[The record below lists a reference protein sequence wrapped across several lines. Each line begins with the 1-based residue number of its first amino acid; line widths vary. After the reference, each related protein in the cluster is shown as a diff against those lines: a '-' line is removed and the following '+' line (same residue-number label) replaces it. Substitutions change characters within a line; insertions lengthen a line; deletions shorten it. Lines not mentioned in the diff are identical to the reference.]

1 MRRLVSSAVKR
12 AIRMLVS
19 GLVGGLIVLIIV
31 VEYHIQSGPDLQPW
45 HTVELDQEFDRGLG
59 LENFDQYLE
68 LEERLFAELDEKV
81 YSAESSQRAN
91 RIDRYFRGSIAD
103 PARWPRNWNRSF
115 ELAADSPSAAVVLIH
130 GMSDSPYSMRSLGQ
144 SLHAAGA
151 YVLGM
156 RVPGHGTAPSGL
168 LAVEW
173 QDMAAATRLAV
184 AHARAKAPGRPLVL
198 VGFSNGGALSVNYA
212 LEAIEDQ
219 SLPLPTQLIL
229 LSPEIGI
236 SKLAGLA
243 IWQERLGHV
252 LGLEKLEWSAIQ
264 PEYDPFKYGSF
275 AINAG
280 MQAHLITVSIQA
292 RTAELGSGGKLAGFP
307 PTLAFQSAADSTVE
321 APVLVRA
328 FLDHLPENG
337 HELVLFDVNRLAQ
350 IEPLLS
356 RDPDAWIAGIMKDAS
371 RTFAVTAITNE
382 SPLTRKVVLRHR
394 DSGSDEITTEAL
406 DGAEWP
412 KDVYSLSHI
421 ALPFAPNDP
430 VYGGIDPDES
440 PGIQIGTL
448 AMRGE
453 RGVLQIS
460 GTNMLRLRWNPF
472 HDYVEKRTLAVV
484 FGD

>member
-1 MRRLVSSAVKR
+1 MRRLMISTVERAV
-12 AIRMLVS
+12 RMLVS

-31 VEYHIQSGPDLQPW
+31 VEYHIQTGPDLRLW
-45 HTVELDQEFDRGLG
+45 HTVELDEEFDRGLE

-68 LEERLFAELDEKV
+68 LEERLFAQLDEEV
-81 YSAESSQRAN
+81 YGPLSSQRGD

-115 ELAADSPSAAVVLIH
+115 ELAANAPSAAVVMIH
-130 GMSDSPYSMRSLGQ
+130 GMSDSPYSMRSLGL

-168 LAVEW
+168 LDVEW

-212 LEAIEDQ
+212 LEAIEDP
-219 SLPLPTQLIL
+219 SLPLPTRLIL

-236 SKLAGLA
+236 TKLAGLA

-252 LGLEKLEWSAIQ
+252 LGLEKLAWSAIQ

-280 MQAHLITVSIQA
+280 MQAHLITASIQA
-292 RTAELGSGGKLAGFP
+292 RTAELGSRGKLASFP

-321 APVLVRA
+321 APVLVQG

-337 HELVLFDVNRLAQ
+337 HELVLFDVNQLGR

-356 RDPDAWIAGIMKDAS
+356 RAPDAWIGSIIKGAS
-371 RTFAVTAITNE
+371 RAFAVTAITND
-382 SPLTRKVVLRHR
+382 SPRTRKVVLRHR
-394 DSGSDEITTEAL
+394 SPGSDEITTESL

-412 KDVYSLSHI
+412 EDVYSLSHI
-421 ALPFAPNDP
+421 ALPFAPDDP
-430 VYGGIDPDES
+430 VYGGIDPGES
-440 PGIQIGTL
+440 PGIQLGTL

-460 GTNMLRLRWNPF
+460 GTSMLRLRWNPF
-472 HDYVEKRTLAVV
+472 HDYVEKRTLEAV